1 MVFGERF
8 YQMTNAIFC
17 YDLTPVEFV
26 VYSYLVCCAGQ
37 KEKCWPSVHK
47 IAVNCNCSENTARKA
62 VASLTEKRFI
72 RKTTT
77 YEDWQG
83 GRSRQTNNTYYILD
97 LPPTHTAPSDPAKVY
112 RQAENTGPPQPAP

>member
-37 KEKCWPSVHK
+37 KDKCWPSIRK

-62 VASLTEKRFI
+62 VASLTEKHFI
-72 RKTTT
+72 RKTAT
-77 YEDWQG
+77 YEDWQDG
-83 GRSRQTNNTYYILD
+83 HSRQTNNTYYILD
-97 LPPTHTAPSDPAKVY
+97 LPPVRNAPSSPAKVY
-112 RQAENTGPPQPAP
+112 RQVENTGPP